1 MKRGVIISAVLHILV
16 IAVAYFGLPILFD
29 PPKIETSPPMAID
42 IVVPEE
48 KPQKSEPK
56 PVPPSKPEPAP
67 ESIKQPPPL
76 PPLTSSV
83 PAPPPL
89 INPAPAPK
97 PTPPLP
103 KAKPKPKKIEKPKR
117 KKMKRVARVAPKPK
131 RKPPPPDELQFRRIL
146 KDLTKRK
153 KSTRKPAQ
161 KPSRII
167 RPKPAAVQ
175 PAFASRKVENELSM
189 KVKQQIKPCWN
200 IPGGLKDAQKMK
212 ISIRIRLKRD
222 GSLLGSPRVVDTVRL
237 GQDELFK
244 VMAESAVRALLN
256 PRCSPFKLPLK
267 DYKFWKDIIL
277 NFDPSEALG
286 P

>member
-1 MKRGVIISAVLHILV
+1 MKRGVIISAVLHVLV
-16 IAVAYFGLPILFD
+16 IGVAYFGLPILFD

-48 KPQKSEPK
+48 KPQKPKPK
-56 PVPPSKPEPAP
+56 PVPPTKPEPAP
-67 ESIKQPPPL
+67 EPIKRTQPL
-76 PPLTSSV
+76 PPLV
-83 PAPPPL
+83 PAPTPL
-89 INPAPAPK
+89 VNPVPAPK
-97 PTPPLP
+97 ATPPLP
-103 KAKPKPKKIEKPKR
+103 KAKPKPKPKKVEKPKR
-117 KKMKRVARVAPKPK
+117 KKLKRVVRVAPKPM

-153 KSTRKPAQ
+153 KSAPKLAQ

-167 RPKPAAVQ
+167 KPKPTAVQ
-175 PAFASRKVENELSM
+175 PAFARRKVENDLSM
-189 KVKQQIKPCWN
+189 KVRQQIVPCWN

-222 GSLLGSPRVVDTVRL
+222 GSLLGLPRVVDTVRFRSD
-237 GQDELFK
+237 GLFK

-256 PRCSPFKLPLK
+256 PGCSPLRLPHG
-267 DYKFWKDIIL
+267 DYDIWKDITF

>member
-1 MKRGVIISAVLHILV
+1 
-16 IAVAYFGLPILFD
+16 
-29 PPKIETSPPMAID
+29 
-42 IVVPEE
+42 
-48 KPQKSEPK
+48 
-56 PVPPSKPEPAP
+56 
-67 ESIKQPPPL
+67 
-76 PPLTSSV
+76 
-83 PAPPPL
+83 
-89 INPAPAPK
+89 
-97 PTPPLP
+97 
-103 KAKPKPKKIEKPKR
+103 
-117 KKMKRVARVAPKPK
+117 MKRVARVAPKPK

-153 KSTRKPAQ
+153 KSTRKPAQKPAQ

-200 IPGGLKDAQKMK
+200 IPGGLKGAQKMK